1 MINTWRLCIMSRKD
15 TMVIYCHELK
25 MAKSFIRPE
34 GIHLKRNKAQ
44 REAFIS
50 EFVDDYYK
58 GKLVGPLKLE
68 PWKDHMRYI
77 QKASVKSTYIVD
89 TEV

>member
-1 MINTWRLCIMSRKD
+1 
-15 TMVIYCHELK
+15 

-34 GIHLKRNKAQ
+34 GIHLKRNLSDLQ
-44 REAFIS
+44 AFLS
-50 EFVDDYYK
+50 TFVDDYYE

-68 PWKDHMRYI
+68 PWTDHMRYI
-77 QKASVKSTYIVD
+77 QKATVKSTYVVE